1 LELRNEVK
9 STGLLFLCSLLPQ
22 TWVDTMPKLK
32 RSGNIWTS
40 SWQIR
45 LSNAKLQS
53 CTPWRSCGDDTRPWK
68 ISSSEAMASSHPS
81 PSLHRKSPR
90 QQE

>member
-32 RSGNIWTS
+32 RSGDI
-40 SWQIR
+40 
-45 LSNAKLQS
+45 
-53 CTPWRSCGDDTRPWK
+53 
-68 ISSSEAMASSHPS
+68 
-81 PSLHRKSPR
+81 
-90 QQE
+90 